1 MLFSF
6 NAGRSRSVW
15 QGFSLRWWIGDPNA
29 SLLRDE
35 SLRMTTV
42 NSLVLAVVTVVVTL
56 PLGTM
61 LAIGLQRWRGRGA
74 GSSSALVSA
83 PLVTPELVLGAA
95 LLLVFTNLYAAVPLG
110 RPAQIIG
117 HITLNL
123 SAVVVTVRARLLMIG
138 SSYEDAAR
146 DLGASRR
153 AAIRL
158 VLVPLLRPA
167 IVAAGVIVFATS
179 IDDFIVSSFLSS
191 GVTSGT
197 DTSADELPAPRPRQ
211 RCSPIASIVPSG
223 RVTTT
228 VTTASTRE
236 LTVVM
241 RSESSCNSDAF
252 GSPIHHRNEKPC
264 HTERLRPA
272 LNENSTAISK
282 GKRDHTTYT
291 HV

>member
-1 MLFSF
+1 MTAYRSRALAGFTWVYVVWSLLPVLIAVLFSF

-15 QGFSLRWWIGDPNA
+15 QGFSLRWWIGDPNV

-95 LLLVFTNLYAAVPLG
+95 LLLVFTNLYAAIPLG

-138 SSYEDAAR
+138 SSYEEAAR

-191 GVTSGT
+191 G
-197 DTSADELPAPRPRQ
+197 A
-211 RCSPIASIVPSG
+211 ASETVPVRIYG
-223 RVTTT
+223 AVRG
-228 VTTASTRE
+228 AS
-236 LTVVM
+236 
-241 RSESSCNSDAF
+241 S
-252 GSPIHHRNEKPC
+252 
-264 HTERLRPA
+264 PA
-272 LNENSTAISK
+272 LNALATLLVAFSFMGLLIGAGSMSWLRRRAGERVTLRQFLDEVTQA
-282 GKRDHTTYT
+282 DA
-291 HV
+291 

>member
-1 MLFSF
+1 MTAYRSRALAGFTWAYIVWSLLPVLIAVLFSF

-29 SLLRDE
+29 SLLHDD

-95 LLLVFTNLYAAVPLG
+95 LLLVFTNLYAAIPLG

-138 SSYEDAAR
+138 SSYEEAAR

-153 AAIRL
+153 VATRL

-191 GVTSGT
+191 G
-197 DTSADELPAPRPRQ
+197 A
-211 RCSPIASIVPSG
+211 ASETVPVRIYG
-223 RVTTT
+223 AVRG
-228 VTTASTRE
+228 AS
-236 LTVVM
+236 
-241 RSESSCNSDAF
+241 S
-252 GSPIHHRNEKPC
+252 
-264 HTERLRPA
+264 PA
-272 LNENSTAISK
+272 LNALATLLVAFSFMGLLIGAGSMWWLRRRAGERVTLRQFLDEVTQA
-282 GKRDHTTYT
+282 DA
-291 HV
+291 